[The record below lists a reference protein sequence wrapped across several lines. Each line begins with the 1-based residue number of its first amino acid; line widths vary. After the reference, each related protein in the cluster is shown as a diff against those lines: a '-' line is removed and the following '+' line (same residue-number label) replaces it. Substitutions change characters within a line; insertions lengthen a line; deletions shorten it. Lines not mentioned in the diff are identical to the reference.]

1 MFAFYVIHGFFILLF
16 AGLGILFALGKGQ
29 NLIAGYNT
37 LSEED
42 RKGYHEKKLLRAMCA
57 GMFFFSACMALSLV
71 GALVEKGFL
80 LALGY
85 VLLILGALFLVLYSN
100 TGAKK

>member
-1 MFAFYVIHGFFILLF
+1 MPVFYAIHGLFILLF
-16 AGLGILFALGKGQ
+16 LALGILFAFGKGKD
-29 NLIAGYNT
+29 LIAGYNT

-42 RKGYHEKKLLRAMCA
+42 KKTYNEKKLLRAMCL
-57 GMFFFSACMALSLV
+57 GMFFFAVCIALSLV
-71 GALVEKGFL
+71 GAILDQGLL

-85 VLLILGALFLVLYSN
+85 ALLIFGAIFLVLYSN